1 MDRDLPENLIDFLL
15 IKKKCNYLN
24 EARLKLLRK
33 NEQADWDRLD
43 KDWDSSEEEVDDAV
57 NNFIWYRGD
66 QDPDNYFTMMTRHN
80 DFIEKDCQV
89 LCCYG
94 RRSNTYL
101 MPAYGFCLQN
111 NKYNS
116 LRFKVWVDFSNE
128 TKTET
133 PEPEGKPY

>member
-15 IKKKCNYLN
+15 INKKCNYLN

-66 QDPDNYFTMMTRHN
+66 QDPDNYFTMMTIRH
-80 DFIEKDCQV
+80 
-89 LCCYG
+89 
-94 RRSNTYL
+94 
-101 MPAYGFCLQN
+101 M
-111 NKYNS
+111 
-116 LRFKVWVDFSNE
+116 
-128 TKTET
+128 
-133 PEPEGKPY
+133 